1 MKKCLICKKRLE
13 NEEEVC
19 NTCRD
24 FFEWKQEN
32 SLIEHL
38 ERLKDYFSNKFNSIK
53 FRRTK

>member
-24 FFEWKQEN
+24 FFEWKKEK